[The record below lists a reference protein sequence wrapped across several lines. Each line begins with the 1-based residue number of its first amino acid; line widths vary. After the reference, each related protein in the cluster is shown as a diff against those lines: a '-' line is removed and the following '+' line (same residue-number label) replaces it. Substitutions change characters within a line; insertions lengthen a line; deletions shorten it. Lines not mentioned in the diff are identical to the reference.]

1 MKLEDDAVH
10 EGYDH
15 VSSGP
20 EHSTEKLRIPVGPDN
35 GPPLSSSPTEL
46 FDGNVSVAGNPERIE
61 SSGHRAG
68 IVRDAAHRTP
78 LPSLERK
85 TLMNG
90 SWSEHGVA
98 PAAVIVHDPTM
109 WDAFDAFSR
118 NPELTREHLLFQDIP
133 DAEAYAEDLKVF
145 HAELEGV
152 VDQLY
157 HLRQLDDD
165 LENETLFAANPN
177 HVYARDSAV
186 TLPWA
191 PRHFIPCNMARAIR
205 RNEPRVMARAMTS
218 LGLTPLLQ
226 LPGQLHLEG
235 GDVIPFGY
243 DDKRC
248 LVIGHGP
255 RTDLATVEY
264 LAEHLIPQWVDEIVA
279 FRLSPRRINLDGT
292 FCPVDEDL
300 VVVNLES
307 LLDARRYDPSGSRS
321 VLVRRTIEELGL
333 ALVEVSFEDSLS
345 RQACNCFC
353 AGNGRVVMY
362 DLCPHVAEA
371 LAKAGLSVT
380 VVPGAELVK
389 GIGGPRCMTRPIYS

>member
-1 MKLEDDAVH
+1 MIQNL
-10 EGYDH
+10 
-15 VSSGP
+15 
-20 EHSTEKLRIPVGPDN
+20 
-35 GPPLSSSPTEL
+35 
-46 FDGNVSVAGNPERIE
+46 
-61 SSGHRAG
+61 
-68 IVRDAAHRTP
+68 
-78 LPSLERK
+78 
-85 TLMNG
+85 
-90 SWSEHGVA
+90 SEHRVA
-98 PAAVIVHDPTM
+98 PRAVVVHDPTR
-109 WDAFDAFSR
+109 WDALKAFDGDMAR
-118 NPELTREHLLFQDIP
+118 TREHFLFQDVP
-133 DAEAYAEDLKVF
+133 DLDAYRAHLESFHDRLKELVGRVF
-145 HAELEGV
+145 YL
-152 VDQLY
+152 DQLV
-157 HLRQLDDD
+157 DGSD
-165 LENETLFAANPN
+165 NVSLFAANPN
-177 HVYARDSAV
+177 HVFTRDSAV